1 MASREEILSKVKNI
15 ISEKLGVDEEQVTEE
30 AKLIDDLGADSLDLV
45 DLVMDFESEFGV
57 KVDDADLEKIS
68 TVGDI
73 VSYIEKKLG

>member
-1 MASREEILSKVKNI
+1 MANREEIFSKVKNI
-15 ISEKLGVDEEQVTEE
+15 ISEKLGVDEAQVTEE

-68 TVGDI
+68 TVGD
-73 VSYIEKKLG
+73 VVDYIEKKLG

>member
-1 MASREEILSKVKNI
+1 MASREEIFSKVKSI
-15 ISEKLGVDEEQVTEE
+15 ISEKLGVDESQVTEE

-57 KVDDADLEKIS
+57 KVDDADLKKIS

>member
-1 MASREEILSKVKNI
+1 MASREEIFSKVKSI
-15 ISEKLGVDEEQVTEE
+15 ISEKLGVDESQVTEE